1 MAPYRGR
8 VHIDLGSGDGR
19 GPYRWASR
27 EPSRSFIASDTNPVG
42 LTEIAWK
49 AGRKAERGG
58 VPNLVCIAEPLDA
71 LAAELAPVA
80 DRITVI
86 LPWGSLLRAVAAAE
100 LLSLRNIAHL
110 CLPDASLDVVF
121 SYDARR
127 DARQAIPL
135 TARGFDEEHI
145 ATLPRLYQQA
155 GFQVVGADRL
165 PQTEL
170 AGYQT
175 TWAKRLAF
183 GRPRK
188 IWRLRARYAGP

>member
-19 GPYRWASR
+19 GPYHWASR
-27 EPSRSFIASDTNPVG
+27 EPSRLFIASDTNPAG

-49 AGRKAERGG
+49 AGRKASRGG

-86 LPWGSLLRAVAAAE
+86 LPWGSLLRAVGAPE

-110 CLPDASLDVVF
+110 CLPDASLDIVL
-121 SYDARR
+121 SYDAQR
-127 DARQAIPL
+127 DAHQAIPL
-135 TARGFDEEHI
+135 TAGAFDEEHI

-155 GFQVVGADRL
+155 GLRIVAADRFS
-165 PQTEL
+165 QTEL
-170 AGYQT
+170 AGYHT
-175 TWAKRLAF
+175 TWATRLAF

-188 IWRLRARYAGP
+188 IWRLRARCAGP

>member
-27 EPSRSFIASDTNPVG
+27 EPSRLFIASDTNPAG
-42 LTEIAWK
+42 LMEIAWK

-58 VPNLVCIAEPLDA
+58 VPNLICIAEPLDA
-71 LAAELAPVA
+71 LAAELTAVA

-86 LPWGSLLRAVAAAE
+86 LPWSNLLRAVGLPE

-110 CLPDASLDVVF
+110 CLPDANLDIVF
-121 SYDARR
+121 SYDAQR

-135 TARGFDEEHI
+135 TADAFDEEHI

-155 GFQVVGADRL
+155 GFQVVGADQL

-170 AGYQT
+170 AGCQT